1 MREARQVKPALQL
14 QVAHPPDWLP
24 EAHTSADLGEYWHFL
39 WAPQGKLFVVHRGS
53 TDPFVVQVV
62 LDITFRIPNRKKT
75 S

>member
-1 MREARQVKPALQL
+1 MRETRQVKPPLQL

-24 EAHTSADLGEYWHFL
+24 EAHSAADLGKYLRSCEAL
-39 WAPQGKLFVVHRGS
+39 CRCS
-53 TDPFVVQVV
+53 TDVSVVQVV